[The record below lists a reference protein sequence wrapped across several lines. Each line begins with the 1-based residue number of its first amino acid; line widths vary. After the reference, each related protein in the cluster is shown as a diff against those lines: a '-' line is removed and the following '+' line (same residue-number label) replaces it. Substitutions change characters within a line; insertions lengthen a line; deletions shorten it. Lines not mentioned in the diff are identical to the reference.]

1 MPKLVVAALYTIMI
15 LVGLVC
21 MYTIFNAGR
30 PDSLLRP
37 ILPDPALDVYLALGS
52 SFLIFVLGFFV
63 FYSRDRQ
70 GIRALVEIN
79 AEKIRQMRQHHI
91 ADDVIADEL
100 LAAMGSVS
108 GYRHHLARKKLILVL
123 GEFR

>member
-1 MPKLVVAALYTIMI
+1 MI

-30 PDSLLRP
+30 TDSLLRP

-52 SFLIFVLGFFV
+52 SFVVFVLGFFV

-70 GIRALVEIN
+70 SFRALVEIN
-79 AEKIRQMRQHHI
+79 AEKIHQMRENHI
-91 ADDVIADEL
+91 ADDVIADEI

-108 GYRHHLARKKLILVL
+108 GYRHNLARKKLILVL
-123 GEFR
+123 EEYHQ